1 MSKLLE
7 FLNHECYQAISVA
20 AVVCFFFW
28 IYGCKSTTISPSDP
42 TTKITR
48 SQLTAEIDYYLA
60 KAEIAYADLDK
71 QDEIKQKLL
80 NAATLAA
87 QGGQVNILGLI
98 LTNIGI
104 LGAGA
109 TIDNIRKRKIIK
121 NTLTYEKP
129 NVGEGT

>member
-7 FLNHECYQAISVA
+7 FLNHERYQAISVA
-20 AVVCFFFW
+20 AVVCFFLW
-28 IYGCKSTTISPSDP
+28 IYGCESTTISPSDP
-42 TTKITR
+42 TVKVTR
-48 SQLTAEIDYYLA
+48 AQLSADIDYFLA
-60 KAEIAYADLDK
+60 KAEIAYTDLDK

-80 NAATLAA
+80 NAASLAA